1 MVNCG
6 TSTNV
11 QYSTVLLYCTVLVR
25 LSSSCRPFIPL
36 FNVTKKEDGGVSR
49 TGRFAIKY
57 CMVLGTKRN
66 IRRTVRRSA
75 RPESYRY
82 TYSCVPW
89 DFRVR
94 STYLRTIRACVGTF
108 GYVPAHDTCLRWDF
122 RVRACVGTLGFG
134 FWVLGLVL
142 GFGFWFLVLGLGF
155 KFPAFELS
163 AFKLPAFK
171 FPEFQ
176 YFNIDF
182 LRSFSIASRL
192 VTVRTAVVSPSVA
205 FG

>member
-25 LSSSCRPFIPL
+25 LSSTRSCRPFIPL

-94 STYLRTIRACVGTF
+94 TCARYVLALGLPGTYLRTIRACVGTL
-108 GYVPAHDTCLRWDF
+108 GYVLA
-122 RVRACVGTLGFG
+122 
-134 FWVLGLVL
+134 LGL
-142 GFGFWFLVLGLGF
+142 
-155 KFPAFELS
+155 
-163 AFKLPAFK
+163 
-171 FPEFQ
+171 
-176 YFNIDF
+176 
-182 LRSFSIASRL
+182 
-192 VTVRTAVVSPSVA
+192 
-205 FG
+205 